1 MAKVLL
7 CDDEEA
13 LCRGMARLLR
23 SVAYD
28 VVTTDGPGGL
38 QKLGQENFDAVVTD
52 LRMPGVDGFG
62 ILDAVRTRSPMTP
75 VIVMSGSAEVTDA
88 VRAMRAGARDFLVK
102 PVELKSL
109 EEVLASALGLVTT
122 LGPVTGPDPIL
133 WRDRVAPWLLG
144 TDPAMINVLSLLAQ
158 VADTNCTVLITGESG
173 TGKELVARSLVAGSA
188 RAKKPFVAVNCAA
201 IPAGLV
207 ESELFGH
214 SRGAFT
220 GATAS
225 RTGRFAEADGGTILL
240 DEIGEM
246 ELAVQAK
253 LLRLI
258 QDGVLRPVGE
268 ETDQRIDVRILAATN
283 RKLDS
288 EVAAGRFRADLFW
301 RLNVI
306 PIEVPPLRHRPMD
319 IPLLS
324 ESFIK
329 RFNEKNRRN
338 VTGLAADAMSAMRR
352 YPWPG
357 NIRELENLIERLVI
371 LKGSGAIALADLPP
385 NVRQSGANRVTPSTP
400 IPDLPTDGT
409 DLRAILEA
417 VEDRMI
423 AEALERT
430 GGNKNRAAELLG
442 LNRTT
447 LVEKLRRKRKTPPPP
462 RNDEPSSSRVLS

>member
-23 SVAYD
+23 SISYEVITA
-28 VVTTDGPGGL
+28 DGPGGL
-38 QKLGQENFDAVVTD
+38 DKLEHETFDAVVTD

-62 ILDAVRTRSPMTP
+62 ILDAVRLKSPMTP

-88 VRAMRAGARDFLVK
+88 VRAMRSGARDFLVK
-102 PVELKSL
+102 PVEIRSL
-109 EEVLASALGLVTT
+109 EEVLASALGFSSTMIMPT
-122 LGPVTGPDPIL
+122 AGPDPIA
-133 WRDRVAPWLLG
+133 WRDRHAPWLLG
-144 TDPAMINVLSLLAQ
+144 NDPAMVSVLSLLAQ
-158 VADTNCTVLITGESG
+158 VADTSCTVLVTGESG
-173 TGKELVARSLVAGSA
+173 TGKELVARSLVAGSS

-201 IPAGLV
+201 IPVNLV

-220 GATAS
+220 GATSS
-225 RTGRFAEADGGTILL
+225 RMGRFAEADGGTILL

-246 ELAVQAK
+246 EPAVQAK

-258 QDGVLRPVGE
+258 QDGILRPVGDE
-268 ETDQRIDVRILAATN
+268 IDQHIDVRILAATN
-283 RKLDS
+283 RKLDAD
-288 EVAAGRFRADLFW
+288 VASGRFRADLFW

-306 PIEVPPLRHRPMD
+306 PVEVPSLRHRSSD
-319 IPLLS
+319 IPLLC
-324 ESFIK
+324 EHFIK
-329 RFNEKNRRN
+329 RFNEKNRRS
-338 VTGLAADAMSAMRR
+338 VGTLLPEAMAALKR

-357 NIRELENLIERLVI
+357 NIRELENLLERLVI
-371 LKGSGAIALADLPP
+371 LKGSGNVALTDLPP
-385 NVRQSGANRVTPSTP
+385 NVRQVLHSRVTSVTP
-400 IPDLPTDGT
+400 MPDLPSDGT
-409 DLRAILEA
+409 DLRAILES

-423 AEALERT
+423 SEALERT

-447 LVEKLRRKRKTPPPP
+447 LVEKLRRKRTAMGHPT
-462 RNDEPSSSRVLS
+462 S

>member
-1 MAKVLL
+1 MDCRFEARMAKVLL

-23 SVAYD
+23 SVSYD
-28 VVTTDGPGGL
+28 VVIADGPGGL
-38 QKLGQENFDAVVTD
+38 DRLERENFDAVVTD

-62 ILDAVRTRSPMTP
+62 ILDAVRTKSLSTP

-102 PVELKSL
+102 PVDLKCL
-109 EEVLASALGLVTT
+109 EEALAAALGLSNT
-122 LGPVTGPDPIL
+122 LPPTLEPDPVG
-133 WRDRVAPWLLG
+133 WRDRNAPWLLG
-144 TDPAMINVLSLLAQ
+144 NDPSMISVFSLLAQ
-158 VADTNCTVLITGESG
+158 VADTDCTVLITGESG

-201 IPAGLV
+201 IPSGLV

-220 GATAS
+220 GATTS
-225 RTGRFAEADGGTILL
+225 RMGRFAQADGGTMLL

-246 ELAVQAK
+246 EPAVQTK

-258 QDGVLRPVGE
+258 QDGVLRPVGDE
-268 ETDQRIDVRILAATN
+268 VDQRINVRILAATN

-288 EVAAGRFRADLFW
+288 DVASGRFRADLYW

-306 PIEVPPLRHRPMD
+306 PIEVPPLRHRPTD
-319 IPLLS
+319 IPLLCDH
-324 ESFIK
+324 FVR

-338 VTGLAADAMSAMRR
+338 VAGVQPEAAAALRQ
-352 YPWPG
+352 YNWPG
-357 NIRELENLIERLVI
+357 NIRELENLLERLVI
-371 LKGSGAIALADLPP
+371 LKGTGSIGLSDLPA
-385 NVRQSGANRVTPSTP
+385 NLRQSIAGRVTPIATVAE
-400 IPDLPTDGT
+400 LPTDGT
-409 DLRAILEA
+409 DLRTILES
-417 VEDRMI
+417 VEDHMI
-423 AEALERT
+423 AEALERS

-447 LVEKLRRKRKTPPPP
+447 LVEKLRRKRATTAA
-462 RNDEPSSSRVLS
+462 S

>member
-13 LCRGMARLLR
+13 LVRGMARLLR
-23 SVAYD
+23 SASYD
-28 VVTTDGPGGL
+28 VVIADGPGGIE
-38 QKLGQENFDAVVTD
+38 KLDRETFDAVVTD

-62 ILDAVRTRSPMTP
+62 ILDAVRTKSPSTP

-88 VRAMRAGARDFLVK
+88 VRAMRSGARDFLVK
-102 PVELKSL
+102 PVDLKCL
-109 EEVLASALGLVTT
+109 EEALAAALGFSPSLTPMV
-122 LGPVTGPDPIL
+122 VPDPL
-133 WRDRVAPWLLG
+133 AWRDHNAPWLLG
-144 TDPAMINVLSLLAQ
+144 NDPAMQAVFSLLAQ
-158 VADTNCTVLITGESG
+158 VADTDCTVLITGESG

-220 GATAS
+220 GATSS
-225 RTGRFAEADGGTILL
+225 RQGRFAEADGGTILL

-246 ELAVQAK
+246 DPAVQTK

-258 QDGVLRPVGE
+258 QDGVLRPVGDDV
-268 ETDQRIDVRILAATN
+268 DQRIDVRILAATN

-288 EVAAGRFRADLFW
+288 DVASGRFRADLFW

-306 PIEVPPLRHRPMD
+306 PIEVPPLRNRATD
-319 IPLLS
+319 IPLLC
-324 ESFIK
+324 EHFVR

-338 VTGLAADAMSAMRR
+338 LTGLLPESLSALRQ
-352 YPWPG
+352 YNWPG
-357 NIRELENLIERLVI
+357 NIRELENLLERLVI
-371 LKGSGAIALADLPP
+371 LKGTGTIGLADLPP
-385 NVRQSGANRVTPSTP
+385 PLRGTSAGRVTPLADVA
-400 IPDLPTDGT
+400 DLPTDGT
-409 DLRAILEA
+409 DLRAILEG

-423 AEALERT
+423 AEALERS

-447 LVEKLRRKRKTPPPP
+447 LVEKLRRKRTA
-462 RNDEPSSSRVLS
+462 STAS